1 MFKFIRFFAE
11 KEYLDL
17 GKPVNLKNQVPQWY
31 KDAELTY
38 VDSETGEES
47 GGLKKCVPY
56 LDAMISGYALTT
68 PCAIYVSEDEDG
80 NLELNWDGPD
90 SIQNFIME
98 RPKESGATMPR
109 PAGHHPNH
117 LVWSAFWS
125 VKTPKG
131 YSMLMTHPQNR
142 FDLPFT
148 TTAGIIDSDEFT
160 SSGNIPFFMKKG
172 FVGTIPQ
179 GTPIA
184 QLIPIKRAKWKS
196 MVDPSLSSKKA
207 IIDHIIRDPETLYKK
222 VMWHKKEYN

>member
-1 MFKFIRFFAE
+1 MFKFIRFFAD
-11 KEYLDL
+11 KKYLDL
-17 GKPVNLKNQVPQWY
+17 GKPVNLKTQVPQWY
-31 KDAELTY
+31 KDAELTFI
-38 VDSETGEES
+38 DPSHGTEA
-47 GGLKKCVPY
+47 GGLKKCVPF

-68 PCAIYVSEDEDG
+68 PCAIYVSEDADG
-80 NLELNWDGPD
+80 NLELSWDGPH
-90 SIQNFIME
+90 SIEAFIKE
-98 RPKESGATMPR
+98 RPMESGATIPR

-117 LVWSAFWS
+117 LIWSAFWS

-131 YSMLMTHPQNR
+131 YSLLMTHPQNR

-148 TTAGIIDSDEFT
+148 TTAGIIDSDEFS

-196 MVDPSLSSKKA
+196 VIDPSLASENA